1 MRSYLVVSNQ
11 TLGGAALA
19 AKVRALLAEGP
30 SEFHIVVP
38 ATPPHHGAWTEGEA
52 RAIATERLDAALRW
66 FGSVGATATGEVADE
81 HPLYAIRDASRE
93 RPADEIIISTL
104 PPGMSKWLRQDLPR
118 KARPLRGGERPQ
130 RYHGRTERGQVSL
143 PVQLLAG
150 AVQPDVGGQPWPE
163 RRVQGR

>member
-81 HPLYAIRDASRE
+81 HPLYAIRDALRE

-118 KARPLRGGERPQ
+118 KARREFGITVTHVVGEAQ
-130 RYHGRTERGQVSL
+130 SGTKS
-143 PVQLLAG
+143 A
-150 AVQPDVGGQPWPE
+150 
-163 RRVQGR
+163 